1 MCECFFSM
9 QICIGNNATFFK
21 IYAVNDELQ
30 LLLQQNYSDFKYV
43 DEQLMVVITV
53 TVSDQYLNQI
63 YSLLVVAGNSE
74 GISNSTD
81 MTLLSMLKWICYNYL
96 YGTECIT

>member
-1 MCECFFSM
+1 MHAYFVSM
-9 QICIGNNATFFK
+9 QVCIGNNATSFE
-21 IYAVNDELQ
+21 IYAVNDEQQLQ
-30 LLLQQNYSDFKYV
+30 LQQDYIDLKYV

-53 TVSDQYLNQI
+53 TFSDQYLNHF

-74 GISNSTD
+74 GSSNSTD

-96 YGTECIT
+96 YVTECIT